1 MEQLNIG
8 TNDLPSVEKKKADA
22 ASVSSTEA
30 FPSVGLALQ
39 LEVPI
44 AVAASIPSQT
54 VGEECWNSSLDDWLE
69 AVVATAEGARLRETL
84 PTASQVLNPYQNP
97 VT

>member
-1 MEQLNIG
+1 
-8 TNDLPSVEKKKADA
+8 
-22 ASVSSTEA
+22 
-30 FPSVGLALQ
+30 
-39 LEVPI
+39 
-44 AVAASIPSQT
+44 VAASIPSQT

-69 AVVATAEGARLRETL
+69 AVVATAEAARLRETL